1 MAAEH
6 LRVTEG
12 NARGERLTVETELL
26 LGRAMSAEGRLGDDP
41 VLSRRHARLARDA
54 EGRLTIEDLG
64 SANGTFVNGVQVHAP
79 AVLNVGDVVR
89 IGLTTLQLVEVE
101 VEPAPARRAEGARL
115 AAVADLAVKM

>member
-12 NARGERLTVETELL
+12 NARGERLSVETELL
-26 LGRAMSAEGRLGDDP
+26 LGRAMSVEGRLGDDP

-64 SANGTFVNGVQVHAP
+64 SANGTFVNGQRVQAP
-79 AVLNVGDVVR
+79 RTLEVGDLVSV
-89 IGLTTLQLVEVE
+89 GETVLEVSGDTLSRG
-101 VEPAPARRAEGARL
+101 RR
-115 AAVADLAVKM
+115 VQ